1 MFQMGTAI
9 FFNIDNWPIVAFLG
23 QFRSDPSF
31 LDVSS
36 SGFVA
41 MASAVFS
48 RKISTS
54 PQKVSL
60 FLPINGLN
68 TDNSP
73 VGRLSR

>member
-1 MFQMGTAI
+1 M
-9 FFNIDNWPIVAFLG
+9 G

-41 MASAVFS
+41 MASADFS

-54 PQKVSL
+54 PQKVNL
-60 FLPINGLN
+60 
-68 TDNSP
+68 SP
-73 VGRLSR
+73 RLIV